1 MRLASRARPGSFFR
15 ALLFALLPATCTAQT
30 AHDLVMG
37 RELAFTGAGLGT
49 SGIGLVL
56 RRSNARRPA
65 PMIAPERVPGIDRWS
80 TRQWHPRAH
89 RASNVLFV
97 GTVTA
102 SFAGG
107 FVLQGDERPFDAAAI
122 TAESFLLTSGLTSMA
137 KELVRRPRPYRFNP
151 DVPASMHY
159 PREDFV
165 SFWSGHAANTAAVGF
180 SLAALVQRSD
190 ASPEMKGAVWAGA
203 VAAPVCMGYLRMRAG
218 KHFLTDV
225 FVGALVGTA
234 VGLAVPYFHRT
245 SESSNTP

>member
-80 TRQWHPRAH
+80 TRQWHPGAH

-102 SFAGG
+102 SFAVEALGCQTN
-107 FVLQGDERPFDAAAI
+107 LPDDARLNARLK
-122 TAESFLLTSGLTSMA
+122 ESFGTS
-137 KELVRRPRPYRFNP
+137 
-151 DVPASMHY
+151 
-159 PREDFV
+159 
-165 SFWSGHAANTAAVGF
+165 
-180 SLAALVQRSD
+180 
-190 ASPEMKGAVWAGA
+190 
-203 VAAPVCMGYLRMRAG
+203 
-218 KHFLTDV
+218 
-225 FVGALVGTA
+225 
-234 VGLAVPYFHRT
+234 
-245 SESSNTP
+245 